1 MASTRDNTHRSDT
14 VAQPNTVAQ
23 PGAAVPAPVAGQS
36 MAAVPPNTTTRTGLA
51 ERLVSRRGAWVS
63 ILLALVVMVALFGAF
78 SSVEAPQRSGKAPAS
93 SESAQVADILA
104 TFPDADT
111 QTVLLVATRTDT
123 TPLTPADHDTLT
135 SIANTLTTNDS
146 PTPPRVL
153 ISDDGNAAL
162 ITHPIT
168 VGDTNSDT
176 ATTINELRERIGTLT
191 PPVLTI
197 TVTGGPAFGADIASA
212 FDGADITL
220 LLITIGI
227 VAVLLIGTYR
237 SPILWLIPLTV
248 VALAD
253 GLAGRITATTG
264 TWLNL
269 DFDAGIISVL
279 MFGASTNYALLLIS
293 RYREELTTTPN
304 HRDALATAWRA
315 TLPAILAS
323 NVTVVLALLS
333 LIFATIPLTRGLGV
347 PAAHGPST
355 TWCPVAPLC
364 VDHFDRVWTT
374 TICTQ
379 TCIMV
384 HTRT

>member
-197 TVTGGPAFGADIASA
+197 TVTGGQPSAQTSHPHSTAPTSPSYSSPSASS
-212 FDGADITL
+212 
-220 LLITIGI
+220 
-227 VAVLLIGTYR
+227 R
-237 SPILWLIPLTV
+237 SSSSEH
-248 VALAD
+248 
-253 GLAGRITATTG
+253 TA
-264 TWLNL
+264 
-269 DFDAGIISVL
+269 
-279 MFGASTNYALLLIS
+279 
-293 RYREELTTTPN
+293 P
-304 HRDALATAWRA
+304 
-315 TLPAILAS
+315 
-323 NVTVVLALLS
+323 
-333 LIFATIPLTRGLGV
+333 
-347 PAAHGPST
+347 PS
-355 TWCPVAPLC
+355 CGSSP
-364 VDHFDRVWTT
+364 
-374 TICTQ
+374 
-379 TCIMV
+379 
-384 HTRT
+384 